1 MKKLMIIALAGI
13 ALAGCKKYV
22 HLSLPY
28 FNTPDFTPVWV
39 DKTDPAYRRL
49 HTIPPFAF
57 TDQNGQ
63 LITQNST
70 RGKIYVANFFFT
82 RCGNICPKM
91 MDNMKKVSAAFA
103 GNPNV
108 IIISHSVAPWYDD
121 VSVLKKYAAEKD
133 INNPNWHL
141 VTGSKEQ
148 IYSIARQGYFADA
161 ATKSAIT
168 TRFLHTE
175 NFILVDRQGH
185 IRGVYNGTI
194 DFEVD
199 NLMRHIKVLEKED

>member
-148 IYSIARQGYFADA
+148 IYSIAGKVILQMRPQNRPSPLGFYIPKILFWL
-161 ATKSAIT
+161 TGRGISAGCIT
-168 TRFLHTE
+168 GLL
-175 NFILVDRQGH
+175 ILRW
-185 IRGVYNGTI
+185 II
-194 DFEVD
+194 
-199 NLMRHIKVLEKED
+199 